1 MFRLWPTNDPRC
13 RRHTES
19 RLDNHMEDDDLNRTS
34 GPVRHSE
41 PGHAAKR
48 SNKDPTCMYSSKSQL
63 CSKRDSRTRSCV
75 LSLGML
81 APTRVRVFQAHG
93 CAPGVVS
100 IKCCA
105 TEKHRQ
111 RHDAHRKIE
120 RKKRAKKK
128 RRGKKRKRS
137 NAAFAV
143 QEHKSPSL
151 HLLVRP
157 FHV

>member
-1 MFRLWPTNDPRC
+1 
-13 RRHTES
+13 
-19 RLDNHMEDDDLNRTS
+19 
-34 GPVRHSE
+34 
-41 PGHAAKR
+41 
-48 SNKDPTCMYSSKSQL
+48 MYSSKSQL

-105 TEKHRQ
+105 TEKHWQ

-120 RKKRAKKK
+120 RKKQSKKE
-128 RRGKKRKRS
+128 GKRK
-137 NAAFAV
+137 
-143 QEHKSPSL
+143 EKETE
-151 HLLVRP
+151 
-157 FHV
+157 